1 MTAVPLVAPLTEGL
15 ILGGGFTIRLA
26 AVSPTDGSAVSG
38 VTVSN
43 VEVTGTPQ
51 PGSPSAIPPQL
62 LVNPVLIRQQLT

>member
-1 MTAVPLVAPLTEGL
+1 MAQKLTAQIVEDV
-15 ILGGGFTIRLA
+15 ILGGGFTVRFA

-51 PGSPSAIPPQL
+51 PGSPTAIPPQQ
-62 LVNPVLIRQQLT
+62 LVNPVLIRQQQA